1 MDIGNAVKVIR
12 KKKNITQKE
21 LASLCEISTN
31 AICSI
36 ENGVTFPSKN
46 SITKICKALV
56 YQNLIYYYSAFQKRI
71 FLKTSAYCTK
81 HYAHLLRKT

>member
-36 ENGVTFPSKN
+36 ENGVTFPSK
-46 SITKICKALV
+46 IVLQRFAKLWI